1 MSERTYESL
10 RALLRTGL
18 MAFLVLNTAGC
29 GIFETE
35 DEIADEARVL
45 IEGTSPIPLQ
55 VITSTRFER
64 VYNEEGDLNTLLLVS
79 DTVMIDLETPFDE
92 IFPVKPDV
100 GFLVRLRNLEADP
113 AVVSMRVYFDGD
125 LRYDQ
130 QNVSL
135 SDASLEFSY
144 IFSNFNSIN

>member
-1 MSERTYESL
+1 MSERIYESL
-10 RALLRTGL
+10 EALLRAGL
-18 MAFLVLNTAGC
+18 MAFLVLSTSAC
-29 GIFETE
+29 GLFETE
-35 DEIADEARVL
+35 EEIADEARVL
-45 IEGTSPIPLQ
+45 IEGTSPTPLQ

-79 DTVMIDLETPFDE
+79 DTAMVDLGTPFDE
-92 IFPVKPDV
+92 IFPVRPDV
-100 GFLVRLRNLEADP
+100 GFLVRVRNLEADP
-113 AVVSMRVYFDGD
+113 AVISMRVYFDGD
-125 LRYDQ
+125 LRYNQ